1 MQGDMIVPTRILLT
15 CACLLLPLTQSL
27 SAAEHP
33 LQFTARTVSGEQFRL
48 AQAASESAGQQLT
61 VVSFLG
67 TECPMAR
74 IYGPRLNQMAKDFQ
88 SADVRFVAIDSN
100 RQDSFGDLQ
109 QFVNDF
115 GITFD
120 VIHDK
125 QNKIADRFEATRTP
139 EVFLL
144 NSKLDVLY
152 HGRIDDQYEP
162 GINRAAPKR
171 ADLKIAITEALAGQP
186 VTLPRTTALGCFIG
200 KVPESKSTPIVDN
213 DITYTQH
220 VVPVLQ
226 QHCIECHREGEI
238 GPFAMDSYGSVAGW
252 ADTMLE
258 TIDNGRMPPWHA
270 DPAHGNFAN
279 ARHMSAQDRRII
291 HDWIAGGL
299 QKGDDSDLPEPV
311 EWVND
316 WQLEREPDQV
326 VIMRD
331 RPFTVPADGVVE
343 YQYFVAD
350 PGFEEDKWIRAAQVV
365 PGNRSVVHHA
375 IVFVRPPDGA
385 RMRGVGWLGAYVP
398 GQRLVPMPPGRARKI
413 PAGSKLVFQMHYT
426 PNGRV
431 QEDRSQVGLLFANEK
446 DVTDEV
452 LTVIGINQ
460 EFEIPPGAAQHP
472 VQAKVDGLP
481 AQGELLAATPH
492 MHYRGKAFKLFAT
505 EDDSQLMLNVPNYDF
520 NWQHTYVLEE
530 PVPLQ
535 NLTTLRFE
543 AVFDNSS
550 GNPFNPDPA
559 EWVTWGD
566 QTWEEMAIAFFEVSE
581 PREKQ
586 TPASPAA
593 DKVDAIAA
601 HAHQKA
607 QAQKIDAYVKRALA
621 AMDTDQDGVI
631 TKEETAII
639 VRRFGN
645 FGRFD
650 KNGDGV
656 VSERELRKSAEE
668 IYK

>member
-1 MQGDMIVPTRILLT
+1 MKISFLMFCVILL
-15 CACLLLPLTQSL
+15 LLMANGL

-33 LQFTARTVSGEQFRL
+33 LGFSARTVSGEKFQL
-48 AQAASESAGQQLT
+48 TPAATESVEPQLT

-74 IYGPRLNQMAKDFQ
+74 IYGPRLSQMAEDFRTK
-88 SADVRFVAIDSN
+88 SVRFVAIDSN

-109 QFVNDF
+109 QFVKDF
-115 GITFD
+115 GIGFP
-120 VIHDK
+120 VIHDPRSE
-125 QNKIADRFEATRTP
+125 IANLFEATRTP

-144 NSKLDVLY
+144 NSKLEVLY

-162 GINRAAPKR
+162 GINRSAPKR
-171 ADLKIAITEALAGQP
+171 QDLRIAIAEALAGKP
-186 VTLPRTTALGCFIG
+186 VTVPQTTALGCFIG
-200 KVPESKSTPIVDN
+200 KVSKTDATPIVQN
-213 DITYTQH
+213 NITYTRH

-226 QHCIECHREGEI
+226 KHCVECHREGEI

-252 ADTMLE
+252 AETMLE

-270 DPAHGNFAN
+270 DPTHGDFMN
-279 ARHMSAQDRRII
+279 ARHMPAQDRQVIR
-291 HDWIAGGL
+291 DWIAGGL
-299 QKGDDSDLPEPV
+299 KEGDASDLPEPIQ
-311 EWVND
+311 WTND

-326 VIMRD
+326 VVMRD
-331 RPFTVPADGVVE
+331 RPFSVPAEGVVE

-350 PGFEEDKWIRAAQVV
+350 PGFEEDKWIRGAQVV

-398 GQRLVPMPPGRARKI
+398 GQRLVPLRPGRARRV

-431 QEDRSQVGLLFANEK
+431 QEDLTQVGLLFAKEE

-460 EFEIPPGAAQHP
+460 EFEIPPGASRHP
-472 VQAKVDGLP
+472 VHAQVYGLP
-481 AQGELLAATPH
+481 ARGELLAATPH
-492 MHYRGKAFKLFAT
+492 MHYRGKSFQLFASK
-505 EDDSQLMLNVPNYDF
+505 DDSQVMLNVPNYDF
-520 NWQHTYVLEE
+520 NWQHTYVLQE

-550 GNPFNPDPA
+550 GNPFNPNPA

-566 QTWEEMAIAFFEVSE
+566 QTWEEMAVAFFEVSE
-581 PREKQ
+581 PRDQRSLTNPPKKTEL
-586 TPASPAA
+586 AEAA
-593 DKVDAIAA
+593 AA
-601 HAHQKA
+601 HQQA
-607 QAQKIDAYVKRALA
+607 QAQKIDAYVQRALA
-621 AMDTDQDGVI
+621 ALDTDQDGII
-631 TKEETAII
+631 TEDETAII

-645 FGRFD
+645 FDRFD
-650 KNGDGV
+650 KNGDGII
-656 VSERELRKSAEE
+656 SELELRKSAEE